1 MSGPSPFGMKWSDG
15 RLVPDA
21 GEVGIVRDLVEAF
34 VAAAGRAKTA
44 AAALNTK
51 ALRTRRGTPWTDIA
65 VVRVIRNPAL
75 RELVT
80 EDQWKRLTEVLHGRD
95 GSGPARR
102 ATHPLGGAVHC
113 SCGERMYLRG
123 DGAAGKFVCKSCRAK
138 VPQDT
143 LEKLF
148 AQGLSAVELEAGEI
162 LEALADNARAAEL
175 NRSLGG
181 QAVSLSEI
189 WSLLDPQQA
198 RQLVDLLVDRI
209 VVGPNEVSVVLAEN
223 SDSEPKT
230 PPSPT
235 NSLPSSHGS
244 EPAGGGS
251 TKGGNKSR
259 SEEPPRRILEPK
271 AYRISH
277 VAQLLSLPRSSVYD
291 LTRTGVLPSIRTGTN
306 GGVVLVPASAVA
318 EFLEKKRSR
327 R

>member
-1 MSGPSPFGMKWSDG
+1 MKWSDG

-21 GEVGIVRDLVEAF
+21 GEVGTVRDVVEAF
-34 VAAAGRAKTA
+34 VTAAGRAKTA
-44 AAALNTK
+44 GAALNTK
-51 ALRTRRGTPWTDIA
+51 ALQTRRGTPWTDIA
-65 VVRVIRNPAL
+65 VSRVMRNPAL

-80 EDQWKRLTEVLHGRD
+80 EDQWKRLTEVLHARD

-113 SCGERMYLRG
+113 SSGERMYLRG
-123 DGAAGKFVCKSCRAK
+123 DGGGGKFVCKTCRAK

-162 LEALADNARAAEL
+162 LEALADNPRAAEL

-198 RQLVDLLVDRI
+198 RQLVELLVDRV
-209 VVGPNEVSVVLAEN
+209 VVGPDEVFVVLAKKT
-223 SDSEPKT
+223 DSEPKT
-230 PPSPT
+230 PASPI

-244 EPAGGGS
+244 HLAGGGS

-318 EFLEKKRSR
+318 EFLEKKRGR